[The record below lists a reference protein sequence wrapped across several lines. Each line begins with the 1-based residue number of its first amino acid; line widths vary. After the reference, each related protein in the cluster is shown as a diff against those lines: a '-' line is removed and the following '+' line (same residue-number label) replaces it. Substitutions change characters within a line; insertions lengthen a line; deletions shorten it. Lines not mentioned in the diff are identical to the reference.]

1 MRKRLIAQIKGGI
14 GNQLFCYASARR
26 LAFVNDAEL
35 VVDAISGFSSD
46 HLYKRKYSLD
56 IFHIDAPKASM
67 GQRMEP
73 FGRLRRGIK
82 RRLNMMLPLSRRR
95 YIIQKGVQFDPKIL
109 SLRLQKG
116 DTYFDGF
123 GQSEDY
129 FSDIE
134 SIIRNDLVFCPP
146 LDDQNQKAS
155 TAIQSSNSVAIHVR
169 WFNPGNKDSSDHLA
183 LQYYQDAISRMIAV
197 VNNPHF
203 FVFSDQMA
211 ITSQLLG
218 SILSQHSVTYV
229 EHNDSE
235 EMAYADLW
243 LMSQCKHFIIA
254 NSTFSWWG
262 AWLGEKR
269 GISRIYA
276 PGKYINPNQSVT
288 AWGFDRLIP
297 DRWATL

>member
-26 LAFVNDAEL
+26 LALANDAEL
-35 VVDAISGFSSD
+35 VVDVVSGFSSD
-46 HLYKRKYSLD
+46 HLYKRQYSLD
-56 IFHIDAPKASM
+56 IFHIDAPKATLW
-67 GQRMEP
+67 QRMEP

-82 RRLNMMLPLSRRR
+82 RRLNKMLPLSRKR
-95 YIIQKGVQFDPKIL
+95 YIFQEGVQFDPEIL
-109 SLRLQKG
+109 SLKLQKG
-116 DTYFDGF
+116 DTYFEGF

-134 SIIRNDLVFCPP
+134 SIIRNDLAFKSP
-146 LDDQNQKAS
+146 LDAKNQTLF

-169 WFNPGNKDSSDHLA
+169 WFNPGNQESGDHLA

-197 VNNPHF
+197 VANPHF

-211 ITSQLLG
+211 ITKKLLEPL
-218 SILSQHSVTYV
+218 LSQYSVAYI

-235 EMAYADLW
+235 NMAYADLW
-243 LMSQCKHFIIA
+243 LMSQCQHFIIA

-262 AWLGEKR
+262 AWLGEKKN
-269 GISRIYA
+269 ISQIYA
-276 PGKYINPNQSVT
+276 PGKYVNPNQSVT

-297 DRWATL
+297 DRWVIL

>member
-1 MRKRLIAQIKGGI
+1 MSKRLIVQIKGGI

-35 VVDAISGFSSD
+35 VVDAISGFSAD
-46 HLYKRKYSLD
+46 HLYKRQYSLD
-56 IFHIDAPKASM
+56 IFHIEASKATLW
-67 GQRMEP
+67 QRMEP

-82 RRLNMMLPLSRRR
+82 RRLNRSLPLSKRR
-95 YIIQKGVQFDPKIL
+95 YIFQEGVQFDQAIL

-134 SIIRNDLVFCPP
+134 SIIRNDLAFKPP
-146 LDDQNQKAS
+146 LDDKNQKVS
-155 TAIQSSNSVAIHVR
+155 IAIHSSNSVAIHVR
-169 WFNPGNKDSSDHLA
+169 WFNPANQESGDHLA
-183 LQYYQDAISRMIAV
+183 LQYYLDAISRMIAV
-197 VNNPHF
+197 VANPHF

-211 ITSQLLG
+211 ITKKLLG
-218 SILSQHSVTYV
+218 PLLSQYSITYV
-229 EHNDSE
+229 DHNDSE
-235 EMAYADLW
+235 KMAYADLW
-243 LMSQCKHFIIA
+243 LMSQCQHFIIA

-262 AWLGEKR
+262 AWLGEKKN
-269 GISRIYA
+269 ISQIYA
-276 PGKYINPNQSVT
+276 PGKYVNPNQSVT

-297 DRWATL
+297 DRWVIL